1 MKAKPTSIPG
11 VIILEPNLFED
22 ERGFFMETYQ
32 AQYFKA
38 LGITSKFVQD
48 NHSGSVRGV
57 LRGLHYQIQQPQGKI
72 VRVVQGD
79 VFDVAVDLRRSS
91 RTFKNWVGV
100 VLSAENKKQLWIPP
114 GFAHGFYVLSDWAD
128 LLYKVTEYYAPEWDG
143 TIRWDDPELGIKWP
157 LMEGDPPKV
166 SEKDAALPM
175 EILPHF
181 LDVLTFRERKIIEI
195 RYGLNGRRLTLEET
209 GKIVG
214 ASKERVRQ
222 IEKKAVRRM
231 QHRKWLDDRE
241 KAKEGVHAENE

>member
-128 LLYKVTEYYAPEWDG
+128 LLYKVTEYYEPEWDC

-166 SEKDAALPM
+166 SEKDA
-175 EILPHF
+175 
-181 LDVLTFRERKIIEI
+181 K
-195 RYGLNGRRLTLEET
+195 
-209 GKIVG
+209 
-214 ASKERVRQ
+214 
-222 IEKKAVRRM
+222 
-231 QHRKWLDDRE
+231 
-241 KAKEGVHAENE
+241 GVSFSDAEMFD